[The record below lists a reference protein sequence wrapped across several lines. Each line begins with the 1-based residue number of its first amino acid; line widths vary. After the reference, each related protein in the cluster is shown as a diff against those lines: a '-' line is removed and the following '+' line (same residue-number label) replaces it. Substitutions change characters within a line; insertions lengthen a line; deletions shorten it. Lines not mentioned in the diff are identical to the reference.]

1 MPTNV
6 TEYVNTF
13 VQNNP
18 NANAQVKAGAA
29 SSTAMFSA
37 AESGNFNVST
47 VINSLPP
54 GAQANVKAAQ
64 SNVAAN
70 TKSNTTSQSSTA
82 SSNLGIDDAK
92 KSAFTQGVNR
102 AILDQPDIP
111 TGAPTKQVKP
121 SIPIL
126 TSVDVRAL
134 MVQIAYMESKW
145 DTKYTNPPWIGR
157 YAVHEKTLKSYGYL
171 SNTGTY
177 LGKDGI
183 NSRVDFWF
191 DNVVQ
196 DRIMERF
203 ILEQYPALIKTGG
216 IKENDTKETV
226 AGMLAVAYQFQDA
239 NVTIGAI
246 TDIIGSV
253 TGGLSALD
261 ITSVVTG
268 TAGLS
273 SSLGSSLSSTSLS
286 LAKSTS
292 VSSSNQNLTSTANDQ
307 STNAN
312 IQAVQSNIAKAQSVL
327 SAFTGTDPG
336 AAAAFTTLLAVG
348 AAVAAAN
355 KSKSSFGANSTVSSK
370 SLDPVPGSTKAGLP
384 PTLTGES
391 DQAKVTAAKI
401 DASALKKKSSDLAVS
416 LPANKATEWRKKGTA
431 KDSRGRPGSLFFNA
445 GRYAV
450 STLAADVVA
459 ETPSTQQPT
468 QQPVI

>member
-18 NANAQVKAGAA
+18 NANAEVKAGAA
-29 SSTAMFSA
+29 SSAALFSA
-37 AESGNFNVST
+37 AQTGNFNVST

-54 GAQANVKAAQ
+54 GAQANVRAAQ
-64 SNVAAN
+64 ANVAAN
-70 TKSNTTSQSSTA
+70 VGGKGTTQTTSI

-134 MVQIAYMESKW
+134 MVQIAYMESNW
-145 DTKYTNPPWIGR
+145 DSTYNEPPRIGR
-157 YAVHEKTLKSYGYL
+157 YAVHEKTLKSYGYKNA
-171 SNTGTY
+171 NTGAY

-183 NSRVDFWF
+183 KSEIDFTF

-216 IKENDTKETV
+216 IKENDNKETV
-226 AGMLAVAYQFQDA
+226 AGMIAVAYQFQDA

-253 TGGLSALD
+253 TGGL
-261 ITSVVTG
+261 ITSVITG
-268 TAGLS
+268 AE
-273 SSLGSSLSSTSLS
+273 SLGTSLVSSLSGTSLGV
-286 LAKSTS
+286 AKSTS
-292 VSSSNQNLTSTANDQ
+292 VGASTQTLNATASNQN
-307 STNAN
+307 TNAN
-312 IQAVQSNIAKAQSVL
+312 IQAVQSNIAKAQSL
-327 SAFTGTDPG
+327 ISAFTGTDSG
-336 AAAAFTTLLAVG
+336 AAAVFTTLLTVG

-355 KSKSSFGANSTVSSK
+355 KSKSNVGSNTTSSTSSMQQLPADK
-370 SLDPVPGSTKAGLP
+370 TAGLP
-384 PTLTGES
+384 PSLTGAK
-391 DQAKVTAAKI
+391 DQAKVTAAKV
-401 DASALKKKSSDLAVS
+401 DASALKSKSAELAIS
-416 LPANKATEWRKKGTA
+416 LPANKATEWRKKGAA

-445 GRYAV
+445 GRYAI
-450 STLAADVVA
+450 STLNADVTVA
-459 ETPSTQQPT
+459 TAPT
-468 QQPVI
+468 TVVTI

>member
-18 NANAQVKAGAA
+18 NANAEVKAGAA
-29 SSTAMFSA
+29 SSAALFSA

-54 GAQANVKAAQ
+54 GAQANVRAAQ
-64 SNVAAN
+64 ANIAAN
-70 TKSNTTSQSSTA
+70 TRSNETSKSSTTN
-82 SSNLGIDDAK
+82 SNLGIDDAK

-134 MVQIAYMESKW
+134 MVQIAYMETNW
-145 DTKYTNPPWIGR
+145 DSTYNEPPRIGR
-157 YAVHEKTLKSYGYL
+157 YAVHEKTLKSYGYKN
-171 SNTGTY
+171 SNTGAY

-183 NSRVDFWF
+183 KSEIDFTF

-216 IKENDTKETV
+216 IKDNDTKETV
-226 AGMLAVAYQFQDA
+226 AGMIAVAYQFQDA

-253 TGGLSALD
+253 TGDL
-261 ITSVVTG
+261 ITSVITG
-268 TAGLS
+268 AE
-273 SSLGSSLSSTSLS
+273 SLGTSLVSSLSGTSLGV
-286 LAKSTS
+286 AKSTS
-292 VSSSNQNLTSTANDQ
+292 VSSSNQTLTSAANDP

-370 SLDPVPGSTKAGLP
+370 SLDPVPGPTKAGLP
-384 PTLTGES
+384 PTLTGGS
-391 DQAKVTAAKI
+391 DQTKVTAAKV
-401 DASALKKKSSDLAVS
+401 DATALKKQSSGLAIS
-416 LPANKATEWRKKGTA
+416 LPANKATEWRKKGTS

-459 ETPSTQQPT
+459 ETPTTQAPT
-468 QQPVI
+468 QIVTI

>member
-18 NANAQVKAGAA
+18 NANAEVKAGAA
-29 SSTAMFSA
+29 SSVALFSA

-54 GAQANVKAAQ
+54 GAQANVRAAQ
-64 SNVAAN
+64 ANIAAN
-70 TKSNTTSQSSTA
+70 TRSNATSQSSTT

-92 KSAFTQGVNR
+92 KATFTQGVNR
-102 AILDQPDIP
+102 AILEQPDIP

-134 MVQIAYMESKW
+134 MVQIAYMETNW
-145 DTKYTNPPWIGR
+145 DSTYNEPPRIGR
-157 YAVHEKTLKSYGYL
+157 YAVHEKTLKSYGYKN
-171 SNTGTY
+171 SNTGAY

-183 NSRVDFWF
+183 KSEIDFTF

-216 IKENDTKETV
+216 IKDNDTKETV
-226 AGMLAVAYQFQDA
+226 AGMIAVAYQFQDA

-253 TGGLSALD
+253 TGGL

-268 TAGLS
+268 AA
-273 SSLGSSLSSTSLS
+273 SLGTSLVSSLSGTSLGV
-286 LAKSTS
+286 AKSTS
-292 VSSSNQNLTSTANDQ
+292 VGASTQTLNSTASDQ

-312 IQAVQSNIAKAQSVL
+312 IQAVQSNIAKAQSL
-327 SAFTGTDPG
+327 ISAFTGTDSG
-336 AAAAFTTLLAVG
+336 AAAVFTTLLTVG

-355 KSKSSFGANSTVSSK
+355 KSKSNVGSNTTSSTTSTVPTNK
-370 SLDPVPGSTKAGLP
+370 QAGLP
-384 PTLTGES
+384 PTLTGGA
-391 DQAKVTAAKI
+391 DQAKVTAAKV
-401 DASALKKKSSDLAVS
+401 DATALKQQSAGLAIS
-416 LPANKATEWRKKGTA
+416 LPANKATEWRKKGAA

-445 GRYAV
+445 GRYAI
-450 STLAADVVA
+450 STLNADVTVA
-459 ETPSTQQPT
+459 TAPT
-468 QQPVI
+468 TVATI

>member
-18 NANAQVKAGAA
+18 NANAEVKAGAA
-29 SSTAMFSA
+29 SATALFSA

-54 GAQANVKAAQ
+54 GTQSNVKAAQ
-64 SNVAAN
+64 ANVAAN
-70 TKSNTTSQSSTA
+70 VGGKGTTQTTSV

-92 KSAFTQGVNR
+92 KATFTQGVNR

-111 TGAPTKQVKP
+111 TGAPTKQVKTN
-121 SIPIL
+121 IPIL
-126 TSVDVRAL
+126 TSTDVRAL
-134 MVQIAYMESKW
+134 MVQIAYMETNW
-145 DTKYTNPPWIGR
+145 DTKYTNPPWLGR

-216 IKENDTKETV
+216 IKENDNKETV

-239 NVTIGAI
+239 NVTISGI

-253 TGGLSALD
+253 TGGLSGLD
-261 ITSVVTG
+261 INSVV
-268 TAGLS
+268 AGGADLS
-273 SSLGSSLSSTSLS
+273 ASLGSSLSSTSLS

-292 VSSSNQNLTSTANDQ
+292 VGSSTQTLNATASDQ

-312 IQAVQSNIAKAQSVL
+312 IQAVQSNIAKAQAVL

-336 AAAAFTTLLAVG
+336 AAATFTTLLAVG

-355 KSKSSFGANSTVSSK
+355 KSKSNVGSNTTSSTSSMQQ
-370 SLDPVPGSTKAGLP
+370 LPVDKTSGLP
-384 PTLTGES
+384 PSLTGGA

-401 DASALKKKSSDLAVS
+401 DASAIKKKSADLAIS
-416 LPANKATEWRKKGTA
+416 LPANKATEWRKKGAA

-459 ETPSTQQPT
+459 ETPTTQAPT
-468 QQPVI
+468 QVII

>member
-18 NANAQVKAGAA
+18 NANASVKAGAA
-29 SSTAMFSA
+29 SATALFSA

-54 GAQANVKAAQ
+54 GAQANVRAAQ
-64 SNVAAN
+64 ANIAAN
-70 TKSNTTSQSSTA
+70 TRSNATSKSSTTN
-82 SSNLGIDDAK
+82 SNLGIDDAK

-134 MVQIAYMESKW
+134 MVQIAYMETNW
-145 DTKYTNPPWIGR
+145 DSTYNEPPRIGR
-157 YAVHEKTLKSYGYL
+157 YAVHEKTLKSYGYKN
-171 SNTGTY
+171 SNTGAY

-183 NSRVDFWF
+183 KSEIDFTF

-216 IKENDTKETV
+216 IKDNDTKETV
-226 AGMLAVAYQFQDA
+226 AGMIAVAYQFQDA

-253 TGGLSALD
+253 TGDL
-261 ITSVVTG
+261 ITSVITG
-268 TAGLS
+268 AE
-273 SSLGSSLSSTSLS
+273 SLGTSLVSSLSGTSLGV
-286 LAKSTS
+286 AKSTS
-292 VSSSNQNLTSTANDQ
+292 VGASNQTLTSTASNQ

-327 SAFTGTDPG
+327 SAFTGSDPG
-336 AAAAFTTLLAVG
+336 AAATFTTLLAVG

-355 KSKSSFGANSTVSSK
+355 KSKSNVSSGTTSTV
-370 SLDPVPGSTKAGLP
+370 PNNTQAGLP
-384 PTLTGES
+384 PTLTGGS
-391 DQAKVTAAKI
+391 DQTKVTAAKV
-401 DASALKKKSSDLAVS
+401 DATALKKQSAGLAIS
-416 LPANKATEWRKKGTA
+416 LPANKATEWRKKGAA

-445 GRYAV
+445 GRYAI
-450 STLAADVVA
+450 STLNADVTVA
-459 ETPSTQQPT
+459 TTTPTT
-468 QQPVI
+468 VATI

>member
-18 NANAQVKAGAA
+18 NANAEVKAGAA
-29 SSTAMFSA
+29 SSVALFSA

-54 GAQANVKAAQ
+54 GAQANVRAAQ
-64 SNVAAN
+64 ANVAAN
-70 TKSNTTSQSSTA
+70 VGGKGTTQTTSI

-92 KSAFTQGVNR
+92 KATFTQGVNR
-102 AILDQPDIP
+102 AILEQPDIP

-134 MVQIAYMESKW
+134 MVQIAYMETNW
-145 DTKYTNPPWIGR
+145 DSTYNESPRIGR
-157 YAVHEKTLKSYGYL
+157 YAVHEKTLKSYGYKN
-171 SNTGTY
+171 SNTGAY

-183 NSRVDFWF
+183 KSEIDFTF

-216 IKENDTKETV
+216 IKDNDTKETV
-226 AGMLAVAYQFQDA
+226 AGMIAVAYQFQDA

-253 TGGLSALD
+253 TGGL

-268 TAGLS
+268 AA
-273 SSLGSSLSSTSLS
+273 SLGTSLVSSLSGTSLGV
-286 LAKSTS
+286 AKSTS
-292 VSSSNQNLTSTANDQ
+292 VGASTQTLNSTASDQ

-312 IQAVQSNIAKAQSVL
+312 IQAVQSNIAKAQSL
-327 SAFTGTDPG
+327 ISAFTGTDSG
-336 AAAAFTTLLAVG
+336 AAAAFTTLLTVG

-355 KSKSSFGANSTVSSK
+355 KSKSNVGSNTTSSTTSTVPTNK
-370 SLDPVPGSTKAGLP
+370 QAGLP
-384 PTLTGES
+384 PTLTGS
-391 DQAKVTAAKI
+391 ADQAKVTAAKV
-401 DASALKKKSSDLAVS
+401 DATALKKQSAGLAIS
-416 LPANKATEWRKKGTA
+416 LPANKATEWRKKGAA

-445 GRYAV
+445 GRYAI
-450 STLAADVVA
+450 STLNADVTVA
-459 ETPSTQQPT
+459 TAPT
-468 QQPVI
+468 TVATI

>member
-18 NANAQVKAGAA
+18 NANAEVKAGAA
-29 SSTAMFSA
+29 SSAALFSA
-37 AESGNFNVST
+37 AQTGNFNVST

-54 GAQANVKAAQ
+54 GAQANVRAAQ
-64 SNVAAN
+64 ANIAAN
-70 TKSNTTSQSSTA
+70 TRSNATSKSSTTN
-82 SSNLGIDDAK
+82 SNLGIDDAK
-92 KSAFTQGVNR
+92 KATFTQGVNR
-102 AILDQPDIP
+102 AILEQPDIP

-134 MVQIAYMESKW
+134 MVQIAYMETNW
-145 DTKYTNPPWIGR
+145 DSTYNEPPRIGR
-157 YAVHEKTLKSYGYL
+157 YAVHEKTLKSYGYKN
-171 SNTGTY
+171 SNTGAY

-183 NSRVDFWF
+183 KSEIDFTF

-216 IKENDTKETV
+216 IKDNDTKETV
-226 AGMLAVAYQFQDA
+226 AGMIAVAYQFQDA

-253 TGGLSALD
+253 TGGL

-268 TAGLS
+268 AA
-273 SSLGSSLSSTSLS
+273 SLGTSLVSSLSGTSLGV
-286 LAKSTS
+286 AKSTS
-292 VSSSNQNLTSTANDQ
+292 VGASTQTLNSTASDQ

-312 IQAVQSNIAKAQSVL
+312 IQAVQSNIAKAQSL
-327 SAFTGTDPG
+327 ISAFTGTDSG
-336 AAAAFTTLLAVG
+336 AAAVFTTLLTVG

-355 KSKSSFGANSTVSSK
+355 KSKSNVGSNTTSSTTSTVPTNK
-370 SLDPVPGSTKAGLP
+370 QAGLP
-384 PTLTGES
+384 PTLTGGA
-391 DQAKVTAAKI
+391 DQAKVTAAKV
-401 DASALKKKSSDLAVS
+401 DATALKQQSAGLAIS
-416 LPANKATEWRKKGTA
+416 LPANKATEWRKKGAA

-445 GRYAV
+445 GRYAI
-450 STLAADVVA
+450 STLNADVTVA
-459 ETPSTQQPT
+459 TAPT
-468 QQPVI
+468 TVATI